1 MVKGIGIY
9 LRVVR
14 ESLAFAWHSLRENKL
29 RTLLSLLGITIGI
42 FAIIAILT
50 LVDSLERNIR
60 DNIESLGDDVVFVQK
75 WPWAFGGDY
84 PWWKYWK
91 RPQAEM
97 KELRLLQ
104 KSLTLADAACFHIDM
119 VRTVKHANNAIEG
132 VQIIAVSQDYD
143 RIKELDFR
151 FGRYFSHAE
160 STSGRPV
167 AILGEAVSV
176 GLFGAVNP
184 IGQTITIEGKRLEVI
199 GMLKREGESV
209 LGNSIDKQV
218 IVPVGFMKS
227 MIDFTGPNAN
237 PFIMVKAKE
246 GVSNE
251 ALKNELTGVMRS
263 IRKLKPKADDN
274 FALNETS
281 MLSAG
286 FDSLFQLL
294 TQIGWVM
301 SVFSLFVGGFNVAN
315 IMFVSVKE
323 RTAQIGIQK
332 AIGAKNIFIMLQF
345 LFESVFLCL
354 FGGGIGLLSVYL
366 LSLLADAMIDM
377 EIYMSLSNIVLGI
390 SISSIIG
397 LLSGIIPASFAANLA
412 PVDAM
417 RSK

>member
-1 MVKGIGIY
+1 MTGKPEKEVTFT
-9 LRVVR
+9 RAR
-14 ESLAFAWHSLRENKL
+14 FEFWHRRK
-29 RTLLSLLGITIGI
+29 
-42 FAIIAILT
+42 
-50 LVDSLERNIR
+50 
-60 DNIESLGDDVVFVQK
+60 
-75 WPWAFGGDY
+75 
-84 PWWKYWK
+84 
-91 RPQAEM
+91 
-97 KELRLLQ
+97 
-104 KSLTLADAACFHIDM
+104 
-119 VRTVKHANNAIEG
+119 
-132 VQIIAVSQDYD
+132 
-143 RIKELDFR
+143 
-151 FGRYFSHAE
+151 
-160 STSGRPV
+160 
-167 AILGEAVSV
+167 
-176 GLFGAVNP
+176 
-184 IGQTITIEGKRLEVI
+184 LEVI

-218 IVPVGFMKS
+218 IVPVGFIKT
-227 MIDFTGPNAN
+227 MIDFKGQNAN
-237 PFIMVKAKE
+237 PFIMVKAKP

-263 IRKLKPKADDN
+263 IRKLKPKAEDN

-332 AIGAKNIFIMLQF
+332 AIGAKNIFILLQF
-345 LFESVFLCL
+345 LFESVFLGL

-366 LSLLADAMIDM
+366 LSLLADALIDM
-377 EIYMSLSNIVLGI
+377 EIYMSLTNIMLGV

>member
-9 LRVVR
+9 LRVIR

-91 RPQAEM
+91 RPQAEI
-97 KELRLLQ
+97 KELKMLQ

-119 VRTVKHANNAIEG
+119 VRTVKQSNTAIEG

-184 IGQTITIEGKRLEVI
+184 IGRTITIEGKKLEVI

-218 IVPVGFMKS
+218 IVPVAFMKS

-377 EIYMSLSNIVLGI
+377 EIYMSVSNIVLGI